1 MKNISFKK
9 DAKMVELMG
18 VINAAK
24 NTIAYVKGI
33 KLPPVKERDIMNLI
47 SKQDIDGSWNDLTI
61 LNSAYDE
68 DTVKRINKILDKLS
82 T

>member
-18 VINAAK
+18 VINAAQ

-33 KLPPVKERDIMNLI
+33 KLPSFKERDIMNLI